1 MCATSASI
9 PHEKLELPVG
19 PTFLASIPARLH
31 LVMISIDVTENNT
44 EVGHCSPWVGLPCWR
59 RRALLILVA
68 PICILKQGF
77 ASPDVG

>member
-31 LVMISIDVTENNT
+31 LVMISIDVTET
-44 EVGHCSPWVGLPCWR
+44 TQRLGIV
-59 RRALLILVA
+59 LL
-68 PICILKQGF
+68 G
-77 ASPDVG
+77 